1 MLAQRSPRIQPL
13 DEEDP
18 GPLTPPVPTSGT
30 QQEFDDRTMEE
41 QWPAPT
47 SPIKPAGELTSFHP
61 YEDDDDDARDPDDV
75 FGPLRNRAS
84 ALRGAAENGE
94 AGAQVRLGYMYVDIN
109 DRNSAEGWFGKAA
122 RSHDPDA
129 HYALGMLAKSGP
141 EAQSTDA
148 AEVEAA
154 HAASAR
160 HLSRAA
166 KQGHSWA
173 AYHLG
178 DAYARGV
185 GVVRDLKIAERFL
198 RSSAAAGCVPA
209 MNALGACLER
219 SARNPATET
228 LDVPVDIFTSKDPV
242 TLDNDSPSKTKS
254 GRDRKLKDAC
264 MWYARAA
271 KAGDRDAQCN
281 LGRCHYLGVGVPR
294 DPSRALDVWLLA
306 ADRGCPASCNNAA
319 ALLARRAADDPGEG
333 VLALEAE
340 RLLLQA
346 AELESTTARFNVAV
360 IRSAGLGDVVKHE
373 EEAIRQLR
381 QAAEGGEPAA
391 NLALGDAYAAGKG
404 VPRQS
409 DKEAFRCYKVAAA
422 AGEPDGQYRL
432 GLCYE
437 RGKGCMGDATR
448 ALRLYDAAARAGHL
462 AAAARAGALQT
473 GAYEDQY

>member
-1 MLAQRSPRIQPL
+1 MFHGQRFCPLQRPVSRRHPTTTDGRRPTSHGRYGRPRARGSPTTKMLAKMSPRVQPMEHDPESPAPSL
-13 DEEDP
+13 QTPP
-18 GPLTPPVPTSGT
+18 GPSSGT
-30 QQEFDDRTMEE
+30 QQPFADTMDE
-41 QWPAPT
+41 QWPSAD
-47 SPIKPAGELTSFHP
+47 SPPKTGDPSFHN
-61 YEDDDDDARDPDDV
+61 YDDEEEKDPDEV

-84 ALRGAAENGE
+84 ALRGAAENGD
-94 AGAQVRLGYMYVDIN
+94 ASAQVRLGYMYVDIG
-109 DRNSAEGWFGKAA
+109 DRTSAEDFFGRAA
-122 RSHDPDA
+122 RNHDADA

-154 HAASAR
+154 FAASAR

-185 GVVRDLKIAERFL
+185 GVVRDLKIAGKIL
-198 RSSAAAGCVPA
+198 RSAAAAGCIPA

-219 SARNPATET
+219 SARNPVTET
-228 LDVPVDIFTSKDPV
+228 LDVPEDVFTSKPPEEE
-242 TLDNDSPSKTKS
+242 DSPSKAKS

-264 MWYARAA
+264 VWYARAA

-281 LGRCHYLGVGVPR
+281 LGRCHYLGIGVPR

-319 ALLARRAADDPGEG
+319 ALLARKAADDAGEG

-340 RLLLQA
+340 RLLLQET

-373 EEAIRQLR
+373 EESIRQLR
-381 QAAEGGEPAA
+381 QSAESGEPAA
-391 NLALGDAYAAGKG
+391 NLAVTK
-404 VPRQS
+404 
-409 DKEAFRCYKVAAA
+409 
-422 AGEPDGQYRL
+422 
-432 GLCYE
+432 
-437 RGKGCMGDATR
+437 
-448 ALRLYDAAARAGHL
+448 
-462 AAAARAGALQT
+462 
-473 GAYEDQY
+473 

>member
-1 MLAQRSPRIQPL
+1 MLAKMSPRVQPL
-13 DEEDP
+13 EHDPESPAPRLQTPP
-18 GPLTPPVPTSGT
+18 GPSSGD
-30 QQEFDDRTMEE
+30 QQPFGDTMDE
-41 QWPAPT
+41 QWPTAE
-47 SPIKPAGELTSFHP
+47 SPPKTGTPSFHT
-61 YEDDDDDARDPDDV
+61 YDDEEEKDPDDV

-84 ALRGAAENGE
+84 ALRGAAENGD
-94 AGAQVRLGYMYVDIN
+94 ASAQVRLGYMYVDIGA
-109 DRNSAEGWFGKAA
+109 RSEAEDFFGRAA
-122 RSHDPDA
+122 RNHDADA

-141 EAQSTDA
+141 EASSSDA

-154 HAASAR
+154 YAASAR

-198 RSSAAAGCVPA
+198 RSAAAAGCVPA

-219 SARNPATET
+219 SARNPVTET
-228 LDVPVDIFTSKDPV
+228 LDVPEDVFTNKPV
-242 TLDNDSPSKTKS
+242 EEEDSPSKAKS

-264 MWYARAA
+264 VWYARAA

-281 LGRCHYLGVGVPR
+281 LGRCHYLGIGVPR

-319 ALLARRAADDPGEG
+319 ALLARKAADDAGEG

-360 IRSAGLGDVVKHE
+360 IRSAGLGDVVRHE
-373 EEAIRQLR
+373 EESIRQLR

-391 NLALGDAYAAGKG
+391 NLALGDAYAAGIG

-437 RGKGCMGDATR
+437 RGKGCMGDASR
-448 ALRLYDAAARAGHL
+448 AMRLYDAAARAGHL
-462 AAAARAGALQT
+462 AAAARAGAMQT
-473 GAYEDQY
+473 GGEEY